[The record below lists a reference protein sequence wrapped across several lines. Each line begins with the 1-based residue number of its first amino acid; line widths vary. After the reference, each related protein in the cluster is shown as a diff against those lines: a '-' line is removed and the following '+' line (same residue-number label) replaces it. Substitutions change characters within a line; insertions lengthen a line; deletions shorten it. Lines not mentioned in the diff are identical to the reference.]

1 MSLRFFHSSRR
12 AKRRLLLVSASALL
26 PFVACTTEDPR
37 PGIGSPGLGNSG
49 GASWWNPGNG
59 GTAVIGEGGLFG
71 GGEGGARIGE
81 GGASSG
87 SASSSGGSESSG
99 GSPSIDPACGDAP
112 VSTQDFT
119 KKRLLESAGACAQ
132 YHTCLFSGRAEEL
145 ERQVIEYAAEP
156 TEEQLFE
163 ARIAWVQ
170 AMDAW
175 ALSVPAGYGP
185 VASVAADSY
194 HGRGIGAF
202 IHAWPSLNRC
212 EVEKQVATRAY
223 EEQGF
228 QRILPG
234 ARGLSALEYLLF
246 YDGIDTVC
254 ASNSSTSAAWAE
266 LSPDEI
272 AEAKRDYAKAV
283 AGDLVSKAAELVNV
297 WANDGEDFG
306 SALANAEGYGS
317 QQEALNVVAYSLL
330 YPYEV
335 VRDLKVG
342 PLAGIG
348 TALFNPETPYALVDV
363 QTIRANLAA
372 FQALFQG
379 CGPNGEGL
387 GFDDWLSA
395 VGAGDLS
402 EDILSALQTVQA
414 HAAALPPLHQA
425 STEQMA
431 AFYADLKVLSDLLKE
446 ELFGSGSVIN
456 LKLPAGA
463 ASDTD

>member
-1 MSLRFFHSSRR
+1 M
-12 AKRRLLLVSASALL
+12 AS
-26 PFVACTTEDPR
+26 
-37 PGIGSPGLGNSG
+37 
-49 GASWWNPGNG
+49 
-59 GTAVIGEGGLFG
+59 
-71 GGEGGARIGE
+71 
-81 GGASSG
+81 
-87 SASSSGGSESSG
+87 
-99 GSPSIDPACGDAP
+99 
-112 VSTQDFT
+112 
-119 KKRLLESAGACAQ
+119 
-132 YHTCLFSGRAEEL
+132 
-145 ERQVIEYAAEP
+145 YAAEP
-156 TEEQLFE
+156 TETQLNL
-163 ARIAWVQ
+163 ARSAWVQ

-185 VASVAADSY
+185 VASVASDSY

-202 IHAWPSLNRC
+202 IHAWPALNRC

-246 YDGIDTVC
+246 YGGTDSSC
-254 ASNSSTSAAWAE
+254 ASNSSTAAAWAE

-283 AGDLVSKAAELVNV
+283 AEDVVSKADDLVNV
-297 WANDGEDFG
+297 WASDGEDFG
-306 SALANAEGYGS
+306 SALAGAEGYGS
-317 QQEALNVVAYSLL
+317 EQEALNVVAWSLL

-348 TALFNPETPYALVDV
+348 TAIFNPETPYALVDV
-363 QTIRANLAA
+363 QSIRANLAA
-372 FQALFQG
+372 FRALFQG
-379 CGPNGEGL
+379 CGPDGEGM

-395 VGAGDLS
+395 ASVGDLS
-402 EDILSALQTVQA
+402 EDILAALETVEA

-425 STEQMA
+425 STEQMV
-431 AFYADLKVLSDLLKE
+431 AFYADLKALSDLLKE
-446 ELFGSGSVIN
+446 RLFGSGSVIN
-456 LKLPAGA
+456 LKLPASA